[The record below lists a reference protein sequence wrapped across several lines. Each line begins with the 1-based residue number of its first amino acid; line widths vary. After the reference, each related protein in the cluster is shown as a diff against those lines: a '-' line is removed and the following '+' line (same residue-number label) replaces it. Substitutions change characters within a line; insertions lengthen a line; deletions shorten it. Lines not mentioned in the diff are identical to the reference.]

1 MSNGT
6 TGAQIYSDNQTDTF
20 ALGVTNDYQLEGTD
34 ITMCRN
40 RQLEVTSDV
49 LTVDSYTYDSGVTT
63 IDVNN
68 MGSDG
73 FEKVIL
79 PLFDYPGYRAYDSG
93 TGASFYLE
101 AGANRRVM
109 VNVPA
114 GYKGTITVRYF
125 EKSWWRLAEGV
136 SAVTL
141 IVIIVI
147 CCIGEKNKSGLFL
160 QKLRKYHNSKE

>member
-1 MSNGT
+1 M
-6 TGAQIYSDNQTDTF
+6 
-20 ALGVTNDYQLEGTD
+20 
-34 ITMCRN
+34 
-40 RQLEVTSDV
+40 
-49 LTVDSYTYDSGVTT
+49 LTVDSYIYDSGVTT

-93 TGASFYLE
+93 TGESFYLE

-125 EKSWWRLAEGV
+125 EKPWWRLAEAV
-136 SAVTL
+136 SAVTF

-147 CCIGEKNKSGLFL
+147 CCIGEKDKTGLFL
-160 QKLRKYHNSKE
+160 QKLRKYHKSKE